1 MTEELLDACR
11 GVVMNTRR
19 PLLIL
24 DVSPGLQRVYLTN
37 NVRLKSRDVPYNE
50 VSEAQDITT
59 IVKNMGIN
67 FVGGITEQHLLEKA
81 QSIPRESFKWGH
93 DNYLWLTFVD
103 LNRDTEAEGRS
114 RVVQMFRG
122 Q

>member
-1 MTEELLDACR
+1 
-11 GVVMNTRR
+11 MNTRR

-24 DVSPGLQRVYLTN
+24 DVFPGLQRVYLTN
-37 NVRLKSRDVPYNE
+37 NVRLKNRDIRYNE

-59 IVKNMGIN
+59 IVKNMGTN
-67 FVGGITEQHLLEKA
+67 FVGGITEQSLMEKV

-93 DNYLWLTFVD
+93 DHYLWLTFVD

-114 RVVQMFRG
+114 KVVQMFRG